1 VDRGPVRRDDPHAAA
16 PATALPE
23 LTVSAPYTDVWQRVT
38 EVAGVLG
45 DRIALVSAGRQLT
58 YADLVQRVHA
68 LVAELR
74 PLLAEDRADDV
85 SSPRPVGVLAEQ
97 SADSVAAFLA
107 VMAAGHPVV
116 LLDVVLPEDRIGLI
130 AERAGIRVVL
140 ADTAAMDTAA
150 RLSGVKAVRGL
161 LPTAGATDVPAP
173 AGLDDVASVIY
184 TSGTTGAPKGVVYTH
199 RTWLSEGVVLRDAL
213 RLTPGDR
220 VSVVLPAAF
229 AAGQA
234 VVVAGLL
241 AGATLCLRDPRVTG
255 MRDLAEWLPAVRL
268 STLHCTPSLLRAIDE
283 ALPDDVVLDT
293 LRMVTT
299 CGEKVYGEDVTAF
312 RRHLPATAS
321 SVNWSGSSE
330 TASLTFN
337 ELRPGGPVPE
347 GVVPAGVGVPMRELV
362 LLDPEGRRVPQGSV
376 GRLHV
381 DSAYLSAGYWGDE
394 AATAAVFSALPDG
407 RTRFRT
413 GDNARIDPDGVV
425 HLVGRADDAVK
436 IRGYLVEPAEVE
448 AALRSVPSV
457 ADAVVRGR
465 AEDDRPVRLVAWV
478 VPDPSERAP
487 SPAALR
493 GAVAR
498 VLPDYM
504 VPRDVVLLPEL
515 PRSERGKV
523 DVRALPDPPARP
535 EPTPP
540 QGGTERLVERVW
552 ASVLRLDVVGRD
564 ESFTALGGDSLAVE
578 EMLARLHEEPGVS
591 LTSGDLA
598 EHPTLARFA
607 RLVETASAGRTAERV
622 PTLVRL
628 RTTGSRPPVFCFA
641 GAGGEAAYFEALA
654 AALGPDQP
662 VYAFQARGFDT
673 RALPD
678 WTVRGAARRAV
689 RLVERLAPEGP
700 VQLVGHSM
708 GGLIAMAAAHQ
719 LSQRGRQVA
728 LLTLLDTYLPGER
741 TARGMAA
748 MGPAVAP
755 LPRGELWRT
764 RLRVLGAGLWSFPPE
779 ERKDVFHQLGAR
791 VARFHRPVPW
801 PGRSLVFLS
810 NENTDDPAR
819 WGRLLTG
826 EHRLERMDCDHLGL
840 LKLPWV
846 TTVAEH
852 VVAASPTGP

>member
-1 VDRGPVRRDDPHAAA
+1 M

-23 LTVSAPYTDVWQRVT
+23 LTVPGPYTDVWHRVA
-38 EVAGVLG
+38 EVAETLG
-45 DRIALVSAGRQLT
+45 DHAALVSTGRELT
-58 YADLVQRVHA
+58 YAGLVQRVHA

-74 PLLAEDRADDV
+74 PALEEERADGA
-85 SSPRPVGVLAEQ
+85 SSSRPVGVLAEQ

-107 VMAAGHPVV
+107 VMAAGHPAV
-116 LLDVVLPEDRIGLI
+116 LLDVALPEDRIGLI
-130 AERAGIRVVL
+130 AERAGVRVVL
-140 ADTAAMDTAA
+140 ADSARMATAS

-161 LPTAGATDVPAP
+161 LPATDATAVPART
-173 AGLDDVASVIY
+173 GLDDVASVIF

-213 RLTPGDR
+213 RWTPGDR
-220 VSVVLPAAF
+220 VPVVLPAAF

-241 AGATLCLRDPRVTG
+241 AGVTLCLRDPRVTG
-255 MRDLAEWLPAVRL
+255 MRDLAEWLPAARPT
-268 STLHCTPSLLRAIDE
+268 TLHCTPSLLRAVDE
-283 ALPDDVVLDT
+283 ALPDDVVLET

-312 RRHLPATAS
+312 RRHMPSTAS
-321 SVNWSGSSE
+321 FVNWSGSSE

-337 ELRPGGPVPE
+337 ELGPGSPVPD
-347 GVVPAGVGVPMRELV
+347 GVVPAGAGVPMRELV
-362 LLDPEGRRVPQGSV
+362 LLDPEGKRVPQGAV

-381 DSAYLSAGYWGDE
+381 DSAYLSAGYWGDVE
-394 AATAAVFSALPDG
+394 ATAEVFSALPDG

-413 GDNARIDPDGVV
+413 GDNARVGDEGVL

-448 AALRSVPSV
+448 AALRSMPGV

-465 AEDDRPVRLVAWV
+465 VQDDRPVRLVAWV
-478 VPDPSERAP
+478 VPDTAQRVP
-487 SPAALR
+487 SPAAVR

-498 VLPDYM
+498 LLPDYM
-504 VPRDVVLLPEL
+504 VPQGVVLLSDL

-535 EPTPP
+535 QPTRPRSA
-540 QGGTERLVERVW
+540 TERLLERVW
-552 ASVLRLDVVGRD
+552 ASILHVEAVGRD

-578 EMLARLHEEPGVS
+578 EMLARLQEDPGVA

-598 EHPTLARFA
+598 EHPTLERFA
-607 RLVETASAGRTAERV
+607 RLVATAAAGRTAERV

-628 RTTGSRPPVFCFA
+628 RTNGRKPPVFCFA

-678 WTVRGAARRAV
+678 WTVGGAARRAV

-708 GGLIAMAAAHQ
+708 GGLIALATAHR
-719 LSQRGRQVA
+719 LSARGRDVA

-741 TARGMAA
+741 TRRGMAP
-748 MGPAVAP
+748 MGPTVAP
-755 LPRGELWRT
+755 LPRRELWRT
-764 RLRVLGAGLWSFPPE
+764 RLRVLGAGLWSFSPE

-801 PGRSLVFLS
+801 AGHSLVFLS
-810 NENTDDPAR
+810 DENPDDPAR
-819 WGRLLTG
+819 WDQLLIG
-826 EHRLERMDCDHLGL
+826 DHQLERMDCDHLGL
-840 LKLPWV
+840 LKVPWV
-846 TTVAEH
+846 TTVAER
-852 VVAASPTGP
+852 VVAAYPTEP